1 VAPPV
6 ESRSYAGWPSARH
19 ALRPPIGQLT
29 SARRL
34 AASCTPA
41 LVARTKTI
49 QLHLLITSAYVPI
62 SGFSGAPTVWN
73 FLFGAIATLRHCC
86 RQNLLTVTQHTH
98 RRCPRFAFCVFA
110 GRAARKHWDVWPASR
125 RESSAESG
133 LLGFQEAPLPNQGH
147 GRGFRRRQGGEYSH
161 LTSCSSPPCCRDA
174 QFVFCG

>member
-1 VAPPV
+1 MTLYLNMMARGKKL
-6 ESRSYAGWPSARH
+6 SGSHCDRSDPEHH
-19 ALRPPIGQLT
+19 A
-29 SARRL
+29 SEN
-34 AASCTPA
+34 A
-41 LVARTKTI
+41 LEEDVHRGAFTTI
-49 QLHLLITSAYVPI
+49 
-62 SGFSGAPTVWN
+62 
-73 FLFGAIATLRHCC
+73 
-86 RQNLLTVTQHTH
+86 H

-133 LLGFQEAPLPNQGH
+133 LLGFQEAALPNQGH